1 MKKLNKFV
9 CAIFAQSGFAVNT
22 DPSNHVN
29 EASLQNSI
37 NAYIKSWTTDA
48 YSGFYLINSIDVTP
62 ESLDTTGSTVESVIS
77 VKTNKVLKVK
87 RIDELP
93 FVKGMLRK
101 ANVAEISDITAS
113 RIAKANSDTLSSPEV
128 NQISKVLND
137 WYRELK
143 DYIGQSFDSYNRFRL
158 DAQINADGSIDETSI
173 KLYVDQMGT
182 YQPAETLIPET
193 STDMFN
199 DGVQFITQEIV
210 KAKQEAGKVHLSS
223 YSGYDRLAA
232 RDYANTWTS
241 NPPSPNTYD
250 TSYWNT
256 SAYPR
261 FSGDTTNGDCADY
274 VSQALH
280 AGGIPID
287 PGNWQRLSDSGNSW
301 AWTSVTGLRN
311 YMYNQMGYWNASNFT
326 YANAGGVIIIPDSH
340 TMMIVRNDTATRL
353 YSAHTHDRLGQDYG
367 RNANSGW
374 EYYVLN

>member
-9 CAIFAQSGFAVNT
+9 CAIFAFTLIFAQSGFAVNT

-87 RIDELP
+87 RVDELP

-113 RIAKANSDTLSSPEV
+113 KIAKANSDTLSSPEV

-158 DAQINADGSIDETSI
+158 DAQINADGSIDETFVTIEKIVGESGI
-173 KLYVDQMGT
+173 LN
-182 YQPAETLIPET
+182 
-193 STDMFN
+193 FN
-199 DGVQFITQEIV
+199 E
-210 KAKQEAGKVHLSS
+210 L
-223 YSGYDRLAA
+223 
-232 RDYANTWTS
+232 
-241 NPPSPNTYD
+241 
-250 TSYWNT
+250 
-256 SAYPR
+256 
-261 FSGDTTNGDCADY
+261 
-274 VSQALH
+274 
-280 AGGIPID
+280 
-287 PGNWQRLSDSGNSW
+287 
-301 AWTSVTGLRN
+301 
-311 YMYNQMGYWNASNFT
+311 
-326 YANAGGVIIIPDSH
+326 
-340 TMMIVRNDTATRL
+340 
-353 YSAHTHDRLGQDYG
+353 
-367 RNANSGW
+367 
-374 EYYVLN
+374 